1 VEGLLWHCMTNHE
14 PYDADRLATD
24 MRLPLQATG

>member
-1 VEGLLWHCMTNHE
+1 MTNHE